1 MNKRIKKKRM
11 RPIKVDA
18 NTYRFTS
25 HGMNYEINK
34 IMVSHMTIM
43 RLYSH
48 FKGPLPKWSQP
59 RINGLMNYIFKNRR
73 HLYTS
78 YSYRRF
84 ARSLDTTNNTIDH
97 THIPIV
103 ATKPKTDITY
113 SPIIRKEDKK

>member
-1 MNKRIKKKRM
+1 MNKRIKKKRIRLKRFKVGDTIYDRKKVSEFNKLNM
-11 RPIKVDA
+11 GLMNILSLYSKIKV
-18 NTYRFTS
+18 
-25 HGMNYEINK
+25 
-34 IMVSHMTIM
+34 
-43 RLYSH
+43 
-48 FKGPLPKWSQP
+48 PLPKWSQS

-103 ATKPKTDITY
+103 ATKHTDITY

>member
-1 MNKRIKKKRM
+1 MNKRIKKKQMKLKRF
-11 RPIKVDA
+11 KVGD
-18 NTYRFTS
+18 TIYDRKKVSEF
-25 HGMNYEINK
+25 NK
-34 IMVSHMTIM
+34 LNMGLMTIL
-43 RLYSH
+43 RLHSH

-97 THIPIV
+97 TPIPIV